1 MKKTRASCSAFP
13 GPAPR
18 GGPSLCHQEGFLG
31 PGGCTVCGAV
41 SVFWAVGEA
50 GAAQPIWVS
59 LFCVEPLIC
68 LGRAKA
74 PLVHRRRW
82 WRGGA
87 GRAGEEAAAA
97 PHVKPA
103 VGLSREPGRLGPLLG
118 KNPAPCPLP
127 AEIPRPF
134 RTLCFRSARRV

>member
-87 GRAGEEAAAA
+87 GRVGEEAAAA
-97 PHVKPA
+97 PHGHREA
-103 VGLSREPGRLGPLLG
+103 GCGLEPGARP
-118 KNPAPCPLP
+118 PWASSCEEPSALP
-127 AEIPRPF
+127 SP
-134 RTLCFRSARRV
+134 S